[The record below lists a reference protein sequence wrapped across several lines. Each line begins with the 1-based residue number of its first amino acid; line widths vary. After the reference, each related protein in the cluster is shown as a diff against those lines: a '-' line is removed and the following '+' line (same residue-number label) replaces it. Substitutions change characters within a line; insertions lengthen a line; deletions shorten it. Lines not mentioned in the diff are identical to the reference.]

1 VRTLALLV
9 IAVTASLLVGFAAG
23 ILARPATAT
32 TTTTMTSSFTVT
44 RYTTLYSTLQTKVL
58 ETTTLYATMVR
69 TTTSTIFSTVW
80 STTVRATTSTI
91 FSTVWAESVSVLEV
105 CFSRTMNCAQKIV
118 SLIDSANRSVY
129 VAVYSFTRDDI
140 ADALIRARE
149 RGLDVRV
156 VVESERA
163 YERGSEYLRLRWA
176 GVDIRLDTNS
186 NLMHHKFMVIDG
198 KIVGTGSYNFSV
210 SAEDF
215 NDENF
220 IVLISGEIAE
230 LYSSE
235 FMRVWMAAQ
244 P

>member
-69 TTTSTIFSTVW
+69 T
-80 STTVRATTSTI
+80 TTSTI